1 MGRPILTLTEAAIAK
16 ITNLQESDGRKGM
29 AIRATVRE
37 DGPAAFKY
45 TLGFVPQSDKTPE
58 DEAVDADGILVYVDP
73 QSVQRL
79 AGATLDFLDEVDGS
93 GFKFDNPNKSPLL
106 NDPVA
111 ARVYQLIEEKINP
124 AIASHGGHVTL
135 LDVVDGKIYLQFGGG
150 CQGCG
155 MVDVTLKQGI
165 EATLKEEIPE
175 ITDVLDTTDH
185 ASGTNPYYQPSK

>member
-1 MGRPILTLTEAAIAK
+1 MEHPILTLTEAAIAK
-16 ITNLQESDGRKGM
+16 IKSLQESDGRKGM
-29 AIRATVRE
+29 ALRATVRE

-58 DEAVDADGILVYVDP
+58 DEAVEADGFLVYVDP

-150 CQGCG
+150 RAPPDIRPAAGAGLPGPAHPQR
-155 MVDVTLKQGI
+155 
-165 EATLKEEIPE
+165 EALRRLRRPHRPFLG
-175 ITDVLDTTDH
+175 D
-185 ASGTNPYYQPSK
+185 